1 MLVLTRKKGQSIKI
15 GDNIEV
21 TIMEVEEDK
30 VSIGILAPRN
40 IEIVRSELLEVKNE
54 NITAAN
60 TQKDSMVR
68 LKELFEKKS
77 S

>member
-60 TQKDSMVR
+60 TQKGSMVR

-77 S
+77 P